1 MQIDVD
7 QLMQGELGRWLEEQ
21 RDLRAKAKEQ
31 ALWRWTIGA
40 AVLLPVL
47 AFIWFVPLP
56 LGDLR
61 MAITAFGGMGV
72 SAWGY
77 MPINA
82 AKRTIKIGINSA
94 IARSLGIEYALEAPA
109 GAEFDAAKT
118 YGLLPS
124 HDRKSCEDRWFG
136 TLAGH
141 RFSLYETH
149 LEERRGSGKNRRWVT
164 VFRGALIDME
174 FGRPFHSTT
183 LLQRAGQHKSWFGF
197 GGTSETVSF
206 GGHRL
211 DIVDQVHP
219 DFADVFDLYSDDQ
232 VEARVLVHPS
242 YIEHL
247 LALEAAFKGEHV
259 RALFHKGEV
268 IIVVKSGPLFESG
281 AMDAA
286 GDHARARAAAEQFS
300 AMARLALAINQT
312 ERGTVLAKRMPGG
325 LT

>member
-1 MQIDVD
+1 MQIDID
-7 QLMQGELGRWLEEQ
+7 QLMRGELGRWLEEQ
-21 RDLRAKAKEQ
+21 GAMRSAAREK

-40 AVLLPVL
+40 ALLLPVL
-47 AFIWFVPLP
+47 AFVWFVPFA
-56 LGDLR
+56 LGDFR
-61 MAITAFGGMGV
+61 MAISAIGAMGV

-94 IARSLGIEYALEAPA
+94 IARSLGIEYAQEVQP
-109 GAEFDAAKT
+109 GGEFRAAMT

-149 LEERRGSGKNRRWVT
+149 LEERRGSGKRRRWVT
-164 VFRGALIDME
+164 VFRGALIDMQ

-183 LLQRAGQHKSWFGF
+183 LLQRAGKHKAWFGL
-197 GGTSETVSF
+197 GATKETVSF

-211 DIVDQVHP
+211 DFVDQVHP
-219 DFADVFDLYSDDQ
+219 DFEDLFDLYSDDQ
-232 VEARVLVHPS
+232 VEARMLVHPS

-247 LALEAAFKGEHV
+247 LALEAAFKGEAI
-259 RALFHKGEV
+259 RALFRQGEV
-268 IIVVKSGPLFESG
+268 IIAVKSGRLFESG
-281 AMDAA
+281 AMDAS
-286 GDHARARAAAEQFS
+286 GDRARAQAAAEQFA
-300 AMARLALAINQT
+300 AMARLAMAINQT
-312 ERGTVLAKRMPGG
+312 ERGGVLERGDPAA
-325 LT
+325 